1 MMTQTPLAQLPLNF
15 DISTTPAR
23 AESGMQ
29 SLQVK
34 EAVPEH
40 LAALGLLDPWR
51 LMASHRA
58 FEALLAQIQSR
69 KTFSVQFR
77 LSESWEPNPRGAG
90 QCLMIVCDLTYF
102 IES

>member
-1 MMTQTPLAQLPLNF
+1 
-15 DISTTPAR
+15 
-23 AESGMQ
+23 MQ

-40 LAALGLLDPWR
+40 LAELGLLDPWR

-69 KTFSVQFR
+69 KSFSVQFR
-77 LSESWEPNPRGAG
+77 LSESWEPNPRGTG
-90 QCLMIVCDLTYF
+90 RCLMIVCDLTYF